1 MSKTIPLSSID
12 AAWLGMED
20 PTNLMMVTGIL
31 TFDRPVSF
39 VQFQQLLEV
48 RWLKFDRF
56 RMRVRE
62 SHVPLNP
69 PYWEEDATFDLRSH
83 LIRTALPSPG
93 GKVALQE
100 LASRLLSTPLDFSK
114 PLWQFH
120 FIEEYEEGSA
130 IVVRLHHCIADGM
143 ALMYLLLAMA
153 DFTADAPLHK
163 GHKGNDKPVK
173 KKRRKLL
180 GGGINVIAQRAMKT
194 VKATRSAAKFVKKER
209 DAIFAD
215 RGHLLDIAITGAEG
229 AVAVGRLLLRPPDPK
244 TIYRGKLGVRKQG
257 IWIDPIPLADIK
269 IIKNATGTTVNDV
282 LVTALAGGLRH
293 YMIERGESVEGV
305 NFRAAIPVNLRK
317 PDEME
322 ELGNKFGLV
331 FLSLPIGI
339 EDPLE
344 RLQEV
349 HKRMDKLKDS
359 PEAMASLGI
368 LAALG
373 LSPKDMQAGMVSM
386 VAAKATAVMT
396 NVPGPPIP
404 LYMAGGKIK
413 SLMFWVPQA
422 GRVSLGLSIISYAGE
437 VMMGIVTDS
446 GLITDP
452 NKILDGFDTDYNYL
466 FDLTRPRPENNI
478 VSPVKPDSTDEEE

>member
-1 MSKTIPLSSID
+1 MSKTVPLSSVD
-12 AAWLGMED
+12 SAWLGMED
-20 PTNLMMVTGIL
+20 PTNLMMVTGVL

-39 VQFQQLLEV
+39 ARFQELLEV

-69 PYWEEDATFDLRSH
+69 PYWEEDANFDIRSH
-83 LIRTALPSPG
+83 LIRTALPKPG
-93 GKVALQE
+93 GKIALQE
-100 LASRLLSTPLDFSK
+100 LASNLLSTPLDFSK

-130 IVVRLHHCIADGM
+130 IIVRLHHCIADGM
-143 ALMYLLLAMA
+143 ALMFLLLAMA
-153 DFTADAPLHK
+153 DFTDDAPLHK
-163 GHKGNDKPVK
+163 YSDDTAPKT

-180 GGGINVIAQRAMKT
+180 RGGIGVIAQRAVNT
-194 VKATRSAAKFVKKER
+194 VNFTRSTARFIKKER

-215 RGHLLDIAITGAEG
+215 HGHLFDIAKTGADG
-229 AVAVGRLLLRPPDPK
+229 AMAVSRLLLRPSDPQ
-244 TIYRGKLGVRKQG
+244 TVYRGKLGVRKQG
-257 IWIDPIPLADIK
+257 IWIDPIPLADVK
-269 IIKNATGTTVNDV
+269 TIKNATGTTVNDV
-282 LVTALAGGLRH
+282 LVTALVGGLRH

-317 PDEME
+317 ADEME

-349 HKRMDKLKDS
+349 HKRMAKLKNS
-359 PEAMASLGI
+359 SEAT
-368 LAALG
+368 AALG
-373 LSPKDMQAGMVSM
+373 LLSILGLTPKEMQASIVGQ

-422 GRVSLGLSIISYAGE
+422 GRVSLGLSIISYAGQ

-446 GLITDP
+446 GLIADP
-452 NKILDGFDTDYNYL
+452 DKILDGFNVDYTYL
-466 FDLTRPRPENNI
+466 LDITRPQ
-478 VSPVKPDSTDEEE
+478 EEE

>member
-1 MSKTIPLSSID
+1 MSKTIPLSSVD

-31 TFDRPVSF
+31 TFDRPVKFS
-39 VQFQQLLEV
+39 QFQKLLEI

-69 PYWEEDATFDLRSH
+69 PYWEEDTNFDIRSH
-83 LIRTALPSPG
+83 LIRTALPKPG
-93 GKVALQE
+93 GKIALQE
-100 LASRLLSTPLDFSK
+100 LASTLLSTPLDFSK

-143 ALMYLLLAMA
+143 ALMFLLLAMA
-153 DFTADAPLHK
+153 DFTADAPLLK
-163 GHKGNDKPVK
+163 GSDTSEPKK

-180 GGGINVIAQRAMKT
+180 GGGISVIAQRASKT
-194 VKATRSAAKFVKKER
+194 VKLTRSTAQFIKKER
-209 DAIFAD
+209 DAVLAD
-215 RGHLLDIAITGAEG
+215 RGHLLDIAMTGVDG
-229 AVAVGRLLLRPPDPK
+229 AMAVGRLLLRPSDPK

-257 IWIDPIPLADIK
+257 LWIEPLPLADIK
-269 IIKNATGTTVNDV
+269 TIKNGTGTTVNDV
-282 LVTALAGGLRH
+282 LVTALTGGLRH
-293 YMIERGESVEGV
+293 YMLERGESVEGI

-322 ELGNKFGLV
+322 TLGNKFGLV

-349 HKRMDKLKDS
+349 HKRMAKLKDS
-359 PEAMASLGI
+359 PEATASLGI
-368 LAALG
+368 LSALG
-373 LSPKDMQAGMVSM
+373 LSPKDVQAGMVGM

-422 GRVSLGLSIISYAGE
+422 GRVSLGLSIISYAGK
-437 VMMGIVTDS
+437 VMMGVVVDS
-446 GLITDP
+446 NLITNPD
-452 NKILDGFDTDYNYL
+452 KILDGFSIDYNYL
-466 FDLTRPRPENNI
+466 LDITRPQSEN
-478 VSPVKPDSTDEEE
+478 KTEEE

>member
-1 MSKTIPLSSID
+1 MSKTIPLSSVD
-12 AAWLGMED
+12 SAWLGMEE

-31 TFDRPVSF
+31 TFDRPISF
-39 VQFQQLLEV
+39 ADFQKLLKV

-62 SHVPLNP
+62 SHVPFNP
-69 PYWEEDATFDLRSH
+69 PYWEEDPTFDLRSH

-93 GKVALQE
+93 GKLELQE
-100 LASRLLSTPLDFSK
+100 LASTLLSSPLDFSK

-130 IVVRLHHCIADGM
+130 IIARLHHCIADGM

-163 GHKGNDKPVK
+163 GNDKPVK
-173 KKRRKLL
+173 KKRRRLL
-180 GGGINVIAQRAMKT
+180 GGGISVIAQRAMKT
-194 VKATRSAAKFVKKER
+194 ASVTRSAARFIKKEGNAVLT
-209 DAIFAD
+209 DKS
-215 RGHLLDIAITGAEG
+215 HLLDLVMGGADG
-229 AVAVGRLLLRPPDPK
+229 AMAVGRLLLRPSDPN
-244 TIYRGKLGVRKQG
+244 TIYRGKLGVQKRG
-257 IWIDPIPLADIK
+257 IWIDPLSLKDVK

-282 LVTALAGGLRH
+282 LVTALTGGLRH
-293 YMIERGESVEGV
+293 YMITRGESVEGL
-305 NFRAAIPVNLRK
+305 NFRAAVPVNLRK

-322 ELGNKFGLV
+322 DLGNKFGLV
-331 FLSLPIGI
+331 FLSLPVGI

-349 HKRMDKLKDS
+349 HKRMKKLKDS

-368 LAALG
+368 LSALG
-373 LSPKDMQAGMVSM
+373 SSPKDMQAGMVSM

-437 VMMGIVTDS
+437 VMMGILTDS

-452 NKILDGFDTDYNYL
+452 DKILDGFNQDYNYL
-466 FDLTRPRPENNI
+466 LDLTRPRPENNI
-478 VSPVKPDSTDEEE
+478 RSSEEE

>member
-1 MSKTIPLSSID
+1 MSKTIPLSSVD

-39 VQFQQLLEV
+39 AQFQQLLEV

-69 PYWEEDATFDLRSH
+69 PYWEEDATFDIRSH

-100 LASRLLSTPLDFSK
+100 LASTLLSTPLDFSK

-143 ALMYLLLAMA
+143 ALMFLLLAMA

-163 GHKGNDKPVK
+163 GSDNKPAK
-173 KKRRKLL
+173 KKRRRFL
-180 GGGINVIAQRAMKT
+180 GGGVSVLAQRAAKT
-194 VKATRSAAKFVKKER
+194 VKLTRSTAQFIKKEH
-209 DAIFAD
+209 DAILAD
-215 RGHLLDIAITGAEG
+215 HGHLLDIAMSGVDG

-257 IWIDPIPLADIK
+257 IWIDPIPLADVK
-269 IIKNATGTTVNDV
+269 IIKNGTGTTVNDV
-282 LVTALAGGLRH
+282 LVTALTGGLRH

-331 FLSLPIGI
+331 FLSLPVGI

-349 HKRMDKLKDS
+349 HKRMAKLKDS
-359 PEAMASLGI
+359 PEATASLGI
-368 LAALG
+368 LSALG
-373 LSPKDMQAGMVSM
+373 LSPKDMQAGMVGM

-422 GRVSLGLSIISYAGE
+422 GRVSLGLSIISYAGQ

-452 NKILDGFDTDYNYL
+452 NKILEGFDTDYNYL
-466 FDLTRPRPENNI
+466 LDLTRTRPENN
-478 VSPVKPDSTDEEE
+478 TEEE

>member
-1 MSKTIPLSSID
+1 MSKTIPLSSVD

-20 PTNLMMVTGIL
+20 PTNLMMVTGVL
-31 TFDRPVSF
+31 TFDRPIDF
-39 VQFQQLLEV
+39 AQFEQLIKV
-48 RWLKFDRF
+48 RFLKFERF

-69 PYWEEDATFDLRSH
+69 PYWAEDTTFDLRSH
-83 LIRTALPSPG
+83 LLRVALPTPG
-93 GKVALQE
+93 GKIALQE
-100 LASRLLSTPLDFSK
+100 LASNLLSTPLDFSK
-114 PLWQFH
+114 PLWQIH
-120 FIEEYEEGSA
+120 FVEEYEEGSA
-130 IVVRLHHCIADGM
+130 MVVRLHHCIADGM
-143 ALMYLLLAMA
+143 ALMYILLSMA

-163 GHKGNDKPVK
+163 GNEMAVKK
-173 KKRRKLL
+173 KKRRRLL
-180 GGGINVIAQRAMKT
+180 GGGISVIAQRAVKT
-194 VKATRSAAKFVKKER
+194 VNLTRSTARFIKKER
-209 DAIFAD
+209 QAIFAD
-215 RGHLLDIAITGAEG
+215 RGHLLDIAMTGADG
-229 AVAVGRLLLRPPDPK
+229 AIAVGRLLLRPPDPK
-244 TIYRGKLGVRKQG
+244 TVYRGKLGVRKQG
-257 IWIDPIPLADIK
+257 IWIDPIPLKDIK
-269 IIKNATGTTVNDV
+269 TIKNATGTTVNDV
-282 LVTALAGGLRH
+282 LVTALTGGLRH

-322 ELGNKFGLV
+322 DMGNKFGLV

-349 HKRMDKLKDS
+349 HKRMAKLKDS
-359 PEAMASLGI
+359 AEATASLGI
-368 LAALG
+368 LSALG
-373 LSPKDMQAGMVSM
+373 LSPKEMQTGMVSM
-386 VAAKATAVMT
+386 IAAKATAVMT

-446 GLITDP
+446 KLVTNPD
-452 NKILDGFDTDYNYL
+452 KILDGFNTDYNYL
-466 FDLTRPRPENNI
+466 LDLTRPRPENNI
-478 VSPVKPDSTDEEE
+478 VSSEEE